1 MIISDLE
8 YFQLFS
14 PMPNGVTGGV
24 ALNISFDIAGDT
36 LTVKQG
42 EKELFK
48 TVLSEVPSEFTLFS
62 KEIPGLEFTLKTTNS
77 NGVVST
83 LSTMLVS

>member
-14 PMPNGVTGGV
+14 QIPKVINGGV
-24 ALNISFDIAGDT
+24 ALNISFDIVGET
-36 LTVKQG
+36 LTIRQG

-48 TVLSEVPSEFTLFS
+48 TLLSEVPSEVTFLS
-62 KEIPGLEFTLKTTNS
+62 KDIQGLKFTLKSTNT